1 MYADS
6 HRDESLI
13 VELLEFEH
21 NVADDQSA
29 LWFLQDLA
37 DEQDAGQ
44 PLVKNLVAHL
54 SRLLVLCF
62 TCLFNATFGSTI
74 NQLVDCTYLLSPYCT
89 LSPFSHLYNC
99 TLGHQGW
106 CGNLN
111 K

>member
-44 PLVKNLVAHL
+44 PLVKNLVARL
-54 SRLLVLCF
+54 SRL
-62 TCLFNATFGSTI
+62 
-74 NQLVDCTYLLSPYCT
+74 
-89 LSPFSHLYNC
+89 
-99 TLGHQGW
+99 
-106 CGNLN
+106 
-111 K
+111 